1 MEEDDGSDEG
11 MLPIFGP
18 NMEALGMLDF
28 GNLNIA
34 AHVGLNGNDD
44 MFDDVMFDDEFFDDD
59 DSFDEYDEG
68 NVNANQP
75 SRLNNLPS
83 STGTKNKIRL
93 ENEGARNI
101 INNVAQRGIYAEP
114 GYEND
119 PFNQ

>member
-1 MEEDDGSDEG
+1 MVNMEDEDGSDEG

-59 DSFDEYDEG
+59 DSFDDEM
-68 NVNANQP
+68 
-75 SRLNNLPS
+75 
-83 STGTKNKIRL
+83 
-93 ENEGARNI
+93 
-101 INNVAQRGIYAEP
+101 
-114 GYEND
+114 GY
-119 PFNQ
+119 FMFL